1 MIRMSLNEYGDFN
14 SPLEK
19 ARDVAKICIFTVL
32 PFDKKLI
39 VKNNQVAYLSLSHT

>member
-19 ARDVAKICIFTVL
+19 ARDVAKISLLYLFLT
-32 PFDKKLI
+32 KKLI
-39 VKNNQVAYLSLSHT
+39 MKNNQVAYLSLSHT